1 MDKLV
6 TIIMPT
12 YNGSKWLKNAILSIQ
27 NQTYKHWELIVVD
40 DGSSDNTAQIVL
52 DLMQNE
58 PRIKYLKNEQN
69 LGIQKTLNRGLKE
82 AKGEYVA
89 RLDDDDS
96 WPDPLKLQKQVTFL
110 NENSSYVLV
119 GTGVVM
125 VNEEG
130 KELFRYLLPEEDN
143 VIRSKILSKNCF
155 AHSSVLFR
163 KDIVMNFGG
172 YSEEEDVKHFEDY
185 DLWMKLGTVGKLHN
199 LPIYGLAYRMREGSL
214 SATNRLLVFKKLLNH
229 INKYKKSYP
238 KYLIALIRAYL
249 RYVLYS
255 IYIRIP
261 KKFSLN
267 KIVKL
272 YKEI

>member
-40 DGSSDNTAQIVL
+40 DGSTDNTAQIVM

-58 PRIKYLKNEQN
+58 PRIKYFKNEQN

-96 WPDPLKLQKQVTFL
+96 WPDPLKLKKQVDFL
-110 NENSSYVLV
+110 NENSTYVLV
-119 GTGVVM
+119 GTGVII

-172 YSEEEDVKHFEDY
+172 YSEEEDKKNKKESEIKT
-185 DLWMKLGTVGKLHN
+185 MKD
-199 LPIYGLAYRMREGSL
+199 I
-214 SATNRLLVFKKLLNH
+214 FKKAKISKL
-229 INKYKKSYP
+229 KKNESE
-238 KYLIALIRAYL
+238 
-249 RYVLYS
+249 
-255 IYIRIP
+255 
-261 KKFSLN
+261 KKRR
-267 KIVKL
+267 
-272 YKEI
+272 ERRGQ

>member
-40 DGSSDNTAQIVL
+40 DGSTDNTAQIVM

-58 PRIKYLKNEQN
+58 PRIKYFKNEQN

-96 WPDPLKLQKQVTFL
+96 WPDPLKLKKQVDFL
-110 NENSSYVLV
+110 NENSTYVLV
-119 GTGVVM
+119 GTGVII

-238 KYLIALIRAYL
+238 KHLIALVRAYL
-249 RYVLYS
+249 PYMLYS
-255 IYIRIP
+255 IYISIP

-267 KIVKL
+267 KIIKF
-272 YKEI
+272 YKEM